1 MTIGNTKLQFVLNE
15 IGHKCHA
22 VVPDPNLAIVPGAR
36 LSKDT
41 IMDPNLN
48 QLVRLVTQLG
58 LGREP
63 RFLQNVVLIY
73 LFNIKNL
80 IG

>member
-22 VVPDPNLAIVPGAR
+22 VVPDPNLVIVPGAK
-36 LSKDT
+36 LSKGT

-48 QLVRLVTQLG
+48 QL
-58 LGREP
+58 
-63 RFLQNVVLIY
+63 
-73 LFNIKNL
+73 
-80 IG
+80 